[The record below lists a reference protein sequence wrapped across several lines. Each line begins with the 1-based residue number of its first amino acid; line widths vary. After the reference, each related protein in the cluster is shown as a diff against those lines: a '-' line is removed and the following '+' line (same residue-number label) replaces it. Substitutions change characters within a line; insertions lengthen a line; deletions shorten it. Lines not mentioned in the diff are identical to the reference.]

1 MKERSKI
8 RLKTTNKIKRLHIKN
23 NIFTIIC
30 RNYHIS
36 FRLKIAYMSIHVE
49 LMKYIVTTI

>member
-8 RLKTTNKIKRLHIKN
+8 RLKTSEIKRLHSKN